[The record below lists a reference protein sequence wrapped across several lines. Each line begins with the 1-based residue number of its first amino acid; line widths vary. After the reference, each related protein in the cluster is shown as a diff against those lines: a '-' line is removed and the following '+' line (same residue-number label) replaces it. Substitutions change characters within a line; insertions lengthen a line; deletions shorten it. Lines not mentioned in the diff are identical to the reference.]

1 MMIMMLMLM
10 LMMMLMMMLMIDDDD
25 DDDDCSCCVRLAEQL
40 RVTAESLAAFLSSVD
55 RFFPHSSP
63 FSNSL
68 YTMCITHGL
77 VF

>member
-1 MMIMMLMLM
+1 MMM
-10 LMMMLMMMLMIDDDD
+10 MMMLMMMMMMIDDDD
-25 DDDDCSCCVRLAEQL
+25 DDDDDDDNDCICCVRLAEQL

-68 YTMCITHGL
+68 YAMCITHGL

>member
-1 MMIMMLMLM
+1 MTRMVLILAAN
-10 LMMMLMMMLMIDDDD
+10 DDD
-25 DDDDCSCCVRLAEQL
+25 DDDDCICCVRLAEQL

-63 FSNSL
+63 FSISL
-68 YTMCITHGL
+68 YTMSITHGL